1 MAETK
6 AKALY
11 AVFSTGGKQY
21 RVKVGDKAKIE
32 KLVGTHKEGDSLVF
46 DKVLLTDDG
55 AGVANIGMPF
65 IKDGEVKATLNKI
78 GRPSLARDMAEY
90 LERNKLISMKKEEI
104 LIRLYT
110 GATQL
115 NKSKVVSRM
124 PYDGRMY
131 MYAIIKQQQFVNLTA
146 QNKFK
151 MVA

>member
-1 MAETK
+1 METNYVNVENLDLK
-6 AKALY
+6 NLTSKELFLY
-11 AVFSTGGKQY
+11 
-21 RVKVGDKAKIE
+21 
-32 KLVGTHKEGDSLVF
+32 
-46 DKVLLTDDG
+46 
-55 AGVANIGMPF
+55 
-65 IKDGEVKATLNKI
+65 TLNKI